1 MNDDELE
8 KRFRELRARDTACA
22 PSFEKL
28 TAQRPWRVSPMVVI
42 APALMMAAGVVLWCG
57 VAQNA
62 PASAPSGSLAEG
74 VPSPRRPPARASTP
88 AALPLD
94 FLLEST
100 PITVHLDSDPTEGLL
115 P

>member
-1 MNDDELE
+1 MNDDELK
-8 KRFRELRARDTACA
+8 KRFRELRAREAARA

-28 TAQRPWRVSPMVVI
+28 TAQRPWRVPPMVVI
-42 APALMMAAGVVLWCG
+42 APALMMAAGFVLWCG
-57 VAQNA
+57 VAQDA
-62 PASAPSGSLAEG
+62 PARAPRGPLAVDTPSL
-74 VPSPRRPPARASTP
+74 RRPPARASAP